1 MRFVRDFMLDNGI
14 SIRRKLRGSLQDT
27 PPAVK
32 RGNLMRTVRNSL
44 AESRGMLETSKRMLQ
59 ASDPLFQFAIND
71 YVVLTFDFNFG
82 EGTKEL
88 LLGVIFN
95 FDSGDTL
102 SNGYV

>member
-1 MRFVRDFMLDNGI
+1 MLENGI
-14 SIRRKLRGSLQDT
+14 STRRNLRGSLHKII
-27 PPAVK
+27 PPAIK

-44 AESRGMLETSKRMLQ
+44 AGPSGILKSPNRMLQ
-59 ASDPLFQFAIND
+59 ASDALFQFAIND
-71 YVVLTFDFNFG
+71 YVSLTFDFNFG

-102 SNGYV
+102 SNGYVITCS